1 MIHSTKDINNLVIY
15 RFLFELDPVNDL
27 RSEVVL
33 VLNDVPAALAV
44 PVAAHRE
51 DLAGIGQ
58 RQSVSAT

>member
-1 MIHSTKDINNLVIY
+1 MIHSTKDINNWVII
-15 RFLFELDPVNDL
+15 RFFFELNPVNDL

-33 VLNDVPAALAV
+33 VLHDVPAALAV

-58 RQSVSAT
+58 RQGVSAT